1 MMFKIDK
8 GIVVE
13 VNNNRASAE
22 SLTTKNEVTR
32 PMQIVDSIKSIEVGQ
47 KVIYV
52 VFEDYSGVVLGTVG
66 D

>member
-1 MMFKIDK
+1 MFKIDK

-32 PMQIVDSIKSIEVGQ
+32 PMQIVDSIKSVEVGQ